1 MTGTCK
7 EIAEILL
14 VEDNRADACLVDT
27 ALQDT
32 DICSRLS
39 VCSDGLECMDLL
51 DQVRRGSGDIKRPD
65 LIILDLNLPG
75 KSGREVL
82 SEIKSD
88 PELSHIPV
96 VIFST
101 SGSERDIRQA
111 YVRKANCYVVKPMD
125 LDGFM
130 DAVRAIE
137 SFWIRTVVPPGRQKP
152 A

>member
-1 MTGTCK
+1 MTETLR
-7 EIAEILL
+7 EPAEILL
-14 VEDNRADACLVDT
+14 VEDNRADACLVST
-27 ALQDT
+27 ALRDT
-32 DICSRLS
+32 GIRSRLS
-39 VCSDGLECMDLL
+39 VCSDGLECMELL
-51 DQVRRGSGDIKRPD
+51 EKVRRGSGGIKRPD

-75 KSGREVL
+75 KSGREIL

-88 PELSHIPV
+88 PELLHIPV

-137 SFWIRTVVPPGRQKP
+137 SFWIRTVAPPERRHS

>member
-1 MTGTCK
+1 MMTNTETGT
-7 EIAEILL
+7 AEILL

-32 DICSRLS
+32 DIRSHLN

-51 DQVRRGSGDIKRPD
+51 EQVRVGADSVKRPD

-75 KSGREVL
+75 KNGREIL
-82 SEIKSD
+82 GEIKAD
-88 PELSHIPV
+88 PALMNIPV

-130 DAVRAIE
+130 GAVRAIE
-137 SFWIRTVVPPGRQKP
+137 SFWLRAVVPAAGR
-152 A
+152 AC